1 MMMKTNRWLWSLLLM
16 GAAAGSGTLLSG
28 CRGQLS
34 DAPPV
39 HLNPN
44 MDQQHRFD
52 PQEPSPFF
60 RDRRAMRMPVEG
72 TVARPQGRVSNQ
84 DSSFLKANDYLYAGM
99 VNNAFVKNLPN
110 RIVLNKALL
119 ERGQN
124 RYNIYCVPCHG
135 ANGDGKGVVT
145 LYSGAIRPR
154 NFHETRNMPI
164 GQIYRAIAFGAG
176 TMRPMAAQLPV
187 QDRWAIAAYVRALQL
202 TRISS
207 QSR

>member
-1 MMMKTNRWLWSLLLM
+1 MMMQTNRWCRGLLLV
-16 GAAAGSGTLLSG
+16 GAACIGTFLTG

-34 DAPPV
+34 DQPPI

-44 MDQQHRFD
+44 MDQQARFD
-52 PQEPSPFF
+52 PQESSPFF

-72 TVARPQGRVSNQ
+72 TVARPQGRVTNQ
-84 DSSFLKANDYLYAGM
+84 DSQFLKANDYLYSGM

-110 RIVLNKALL
+110 SIPLNQALL

-154 NFHETRNMPI
+154 NFHETRAMPL
-164 GQIYRAIAFGAG
+164 GQIYRAIASGAG
-176 TMRPMAAQLPV
+176 TMRPMAAQLSV

-202 TRISS
+202 SRISS